1 MLTNHVKIHQKQ
13 TDFETR
19 SLKKNH
25 HKENMTDTVLK
36 LEKIRDRG
44 GEFTGWLSGRRF
56 AFTDLPKTPLE
67 KIMDVG
73 P

>member
-1 MLTNHVKIHQKQ
+1 
-13 TDFETR
+13 
-19 SLKKNH
+19 
-25 HKENMTDTVLK
+25 MTDTVLK

-73 P
+73 PYKAKLFYREMPSINKMLSMPQNRSY